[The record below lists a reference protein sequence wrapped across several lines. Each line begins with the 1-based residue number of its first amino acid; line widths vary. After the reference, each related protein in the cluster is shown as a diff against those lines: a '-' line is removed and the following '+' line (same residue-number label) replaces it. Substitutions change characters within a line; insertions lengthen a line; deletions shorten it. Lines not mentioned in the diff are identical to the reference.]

1 MSMFFNRLNITN
13 MKAHEFIRETFDLD
27 NRTSISELP
36 DLPISLIVEMLNNY
50 KEGKVKKLLIPHV
63 SVAVC
68 AAPDHVL
75 PCRHNFSGIC
85 QYNSHCNFKQTER

>member
-1 MSMFFNRLNITN
+1 

-50 KEGKVKKLLIPHV
+50 KEGKVKKLLIPRV
-63 SVAVC
+63 SQRSELLSDFEKWLDKKGNKSYC
-68 AAPDHVL
+68 SL
-75 PCRHNFSGIC
+75 PT
-85 QYNSHCNFKQTER
+85 QYVVDKYKSLNCG

>member
-1 MSMFFNRLNITN
+1 

-50 KEGKVKKLLIPHV
+50 KESKVKKLLIPRV
-63 SVAVC
+63 SGCACPMESTDVYDDACNYLGYVC
-68 AAPDHVL
+68 L
-75 PCRHNFSGIC
+75 GCGYFSK
-85 QYNSHCNFKQTER
+85 YF